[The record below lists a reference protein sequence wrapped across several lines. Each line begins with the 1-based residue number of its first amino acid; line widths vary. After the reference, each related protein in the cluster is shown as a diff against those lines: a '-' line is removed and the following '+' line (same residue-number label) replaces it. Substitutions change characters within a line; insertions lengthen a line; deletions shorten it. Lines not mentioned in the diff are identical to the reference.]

1 MEGISYL
8 VNKDK
13 KPVAV
18 QIDLE
23 KHGEIWEDF
32 FDIMI
37 ARSRKDKDS
46 IPLETLVKE
55 MEEEGKLA

>member
-1 MEGISYL
+1 M